1 MHYVHSDLSYAFQV
15 LPDNMA
21 IVNSKRATSTPSVGP
36 NMLCTPDSTTSAA
49 NDSVVSKTT
58 TEARLKV
65 KSDIER
71 HLKNDQHA
79 ILYARTRVRK
89 AADWDSLDGGKQ
101 ERILKEAAL
110 NAIQY
115 RKDRGTHVSSF
126 YPVFKDYTAPNVEG
140 KRTRSKDI
148 LKEFLLNK
156 QIDLLES
163 QGSRGIR
170 DEESDDEEPNPFLKK
185 EEGEETPTIE
195 DSAHRQSMNKH
206 EPLGRDL
213 GMFSK
218 SAKAALPPPKQQT
231 KSTTTPR
238 HRSVTE
244 PSSENENDEYES
256 DLSDLESSSEEDSES
271 ASDSEDDSPV
281 SLVAVLRGQPIH
293 EDLTPPTPSKSAM
306 RRRKHR
312 PAKITNNTL
321 VAVLRGEIVQKHDP
335 ADVEWVWMEKKG
347 FTPKKRVRG
356 GGEAGPKVETRGQ
369 ENKHKNKKARV
380 EAGV

>member
-1 MHYVHSDLSYAFQV
+1 
-15 LPDNMA
+15 MA
-21 IVNSKRATSTPSVGP
+21 IVNTKRATSTPSTAP
-36 NMLCTPDSTTSAA
+36 NMLCTPVSTTSAA
-49 NDSVVSKTT
+49 RDSVESKIA

-79 ILYARTRVRK
+79 ILTARTRVRK
-89 AADWDSLDGGKQ
+89 AANWDTLDDGKQ
-101 ERILKEAAL
+101 ERMLKEAAL

-115 RKDRGTHVSSF
+115 RKYRGTHVSSF
-126 YPVFKDYTAPNVEG
+126 YPVFMDYTAPNVEG
-140 KRTRSKDI
+140 RRTRSKDT

-185 EEGEETPTIE
+185 EEDEDTPTTE

-206 EPLGRDL
+206 ELLRRDL
-213 GMFSK
+213 GIFSR

-231 KSTTTPR
+231 KSTTTLR

-244 PSSENENDEYES
+244 PSSENDVYES
-256 DLSDLESSSEEDSES
+256 DLSDLKSSGEEDSES
-271 ASDSEDDSPV
+271 ASDSEGEDQKNIP
-281 SLVAVLRGQPIH
+281 LVAVLRGQIPPKDQPI
-293 EDLTPPTPSKSAM
+293 PTPSKPTK
-306 RRRKHR
+306 RRKHR
-312 PAKITNNTL
+312 PTKTTNNSL

-335 ADVEWVWMEKKG
+335 DVEWVWVEKKG

-356 GGEAGPKVETRGQ
+356 GGGGGETGPEVETRGQ
-369 ENKHKNKKARV
+369 ENKHKNKKTRV